1 MMPGPR
7 IQPDSRPRLAPKVRL
22 RFDRHAQRHML
33 VYPDKG
39 MVLNPSAAAIAELCT
54 GEHTFDAIV
63 ERLCTAAAGAPR
75 EQVERDARAFLEAL
89 SERALLRI
97 EE

>member
-1 MMPGPR
+1 MIGP
-7 IQPDSRPRLAPKVRL
+7 DARPRLAPKVRL
-22 RFDRHAQRHML
+22 RFDKISQRHML

-54 GEHTFDAIV
+54 GAHTLAEIV
-63 ERLCTAAAGAPR
+63 DRLHGAAAGCAR
-75 EQVERDARAFLEAL
+75 EDIERDARAFLDAL
-89 SERALLRI
+89 AERALVRF

>member
-1 MMPGPR
+1 MIKPG
-7 IQPDSRPRLAPKVRL
+7 SRPRLAPKVRL
-22 RFDRHAQRHML
+22 RFDRHSQRHML

-54 GEHTFDAIV
+54 GEHTFEAIV
-63 ERLCTAAAGAPR
+63 ERLCTASGGASR
-75 EQVERDARAFLEAL
+75 EQVERDARTFLEAL
-89 SERALLRI
+89 SERALIRV